1 MLIKKKER
9 IDEEWKRQDVS
20 VCYIIIIQVECETE
34 KKDEKLENRNET
46 SAMIHES
53 KSSEMKFN

>member
-1 MLIKKKER
+1 MKNEKGKTSLSVLHNNHSSR
-9 IDEEWKRQDVS
+9 IRNR
-20 VCYIIIIQVECETE
+20 

-46 SAMIHES
+46 SAMIHEP